1 MWRSLLK
8 ILKERPIVSIIMC
21 VALSEILQVIFS
33 MFFDVSPTV
42 YYGITVVAI
51 LTLFILPVVLYMIE
65 KNKNSKPDDTD
76 NDKLKEYDRPN

>member
-42 YYGITVVAI
+42 YYGITVVAM

-65 KNKNSKPDDTD
+65 KKKNSKADDTD
-76 NDKLKEYDRPN
+76 NDKLKE

>member
-33 MFFDVSPTV
+33 MFFDVYPTV
-42 YYGITVVAI
+42 YYGITVVAM

-65 KNKNSKPDDTD
+65 KKKNSKADDTD
-76 NDKLKEYDRPN
+76 NGKLKE

>member
-42 YYGITVVAI
+42 YYGITVVAM
-51 LTLFILPVVLYMIE
+51 LTLFILPVVLFMIE
-65 KNKNSKPDDTD
+65 KKKNSKADDTD
-76 NDKLKEYDRPN
+76 NDKLKE

>member
-42 YYGITVVAI
+42 YYGITVVAM

-65 KNKNSKPDDTD
+65 KKKNSKADDTY
-76 NDKLKEYDRPN
+76 NDKLKE

>member
-1 MWRSLLK
+1 MWRSLFK

-21 VALSEILQVIFS
+21 VALSEILQVVFS

-42 YYGITVVAI
+42 YYGITVVAM

-65 KNKNSKPDDTD
+65 KKKNQKADDTD
-76 NDKLKEYDRPN
+76 NDKLKE

>member
-42 YYGITVVAI
+42 YYGITVVAM

-65 KNKNSKPDDTD
+65 KKKNSKADDTD
-76 NDKLKEYDRPN
+76 NGKLKE

>member
-42 YYGITVVAI
+42 YYGITVVAM
-51 LTLFILPVVLYMIE
+51 LTLFILPVVFYMIE
-65 KNKNSKPDDTD
+65 KKNNSKADDTD
-76 NDKLKEYDRPN
+76 NDKLKE

>member
-42 YYGITVVAI
+42 YYGITVVAM

-76 NDKLKEYDRPN
+76 NDKLKE

>member
-1 MWRSLLK
+1 
-8 ILKERPIVSIIMC
+8 MC

-42 YYGITVVAI
+42 YYGITVVAM

-65 KNKNSKPDDTD
+65 KKKNSKADDTD
-76 NDKLKEYDRPN
+76 NGKLKE

>member
-42 YYGITVVAI
+42 YYGITVVAM

-65 KNKNSKPDDTD
+65 KNKNSKADDTD
-76 NDKLKEYDRPN
+76 NDKLKE

>member
-42 YYGITVVAI
+42 YYGITVVAM

-65 KNKNSKPDDTD
+65 KNTNSKPDDTD
-76 NDKLKEYDRPN
+76 NDKLNE

>member
-42 YYGITVVAI
+42 YYGITVVAM

-65 KNKNSKPDDTD
+65 KKKNSKPDDTD
-76 NDKLKEYDRPN
+76 NDKLKE

>member
-42 YYGITVVAI
+42 YYGITVVAM
-51 LTLFILPVVLYMIE
+51 LTLFIPPVVLYMIE
-65 KNKNSKPDDTD
+65 KKKNSKADDTD
-76 NDKLKEYDRPN
+76 NDKLKE

>member
-21 VALSEILQVIFS
+21 VALSEILQVLFS

-42 YYGITVVAI
+42 YYGITVVAM

-65 KNKNSKPDDTD
+65 KKKNSKADDTD
-76 NDKLKEYDRPN
+76 NDKLKE

>member
-42 YYGITVVAI
+42 YYGITVVAM
-51 LTLFILPVVLYMIE
+51 LTLLILPVVLYMIE
-65 KNKNSKPDDTD
+65 KKKNSKADDTD
-76 NDKLKEYDRPN
+76 NDKLKE

>member
-8 ILKERPIVSIIMC
+8 ILKERPIVFIIMC

-42 YYGITVVAI
+42 YYGITVVAM

-65 KNKNSKPDDTD
+65 KKKNSKADDTD
-76 NDKLKEYDRPN
+76 NDKMKE

>member
-42 YYGITVVAI
+42 YYGITVVAM

-65 KNKNSKPDDTD
+65 KKKKSKPDDTD
-76 NDKLKEYDRPN
+76 NDKLKE

>member
-21 VALSEILQVIFS
+21 VALSEILQVVFS

-42 YYGITVVAI
+42 YYGITVVAM

-65 KNKNSKPDDTD
+65 KKKNSKADDTD
-76 NDKLKEYDRPN
+76 NDKLKE

>member
-21 VALSEILQVIFS
+21 VALSEILQVTFS
-33 MFFDVSPTV
+33 MFFDVSSTV
-42 YYGITVVAI
+42 YYGITVVAM

-65 KNKNSKPDDTD
+65 KKKNSKADDTD
-76 NDKLKEYDRPN
+76 NDKLKE